1 MYQILLLAIAIE
13 MCKYKF
19 AMLYLST
26 LSNQDI
32 PLKWKAF
39 FSTSV
44 SLQTINSNCLF
55 CPQSMCMCR
64 ALLVRHSKVKGC
76 LLVKK
81 WSKWTVST
89 AKHCQLVQ
97 LCQSSIWKS
106 QLIPNDFWNVPR
118 FVGPGLPG

>member
-39 FSTSV
+39 FLYFCITTDNKF
-44 SLQTINSNCLF
+44 QLF
-55 CPQSMCMCR
+55 ILPSEHVHVQSIACM
-64 ALLVRHSKVKGC
+64 A
-76 LLVKK
+76 
-81 WSKWTVST
+81 
-89 AKHCQLVQ
+89 Q
-97 LCQSSIWKS
+97 
-106 QLIPNDFWNVPR
+106 
-118 FVGPGLPG
+118 